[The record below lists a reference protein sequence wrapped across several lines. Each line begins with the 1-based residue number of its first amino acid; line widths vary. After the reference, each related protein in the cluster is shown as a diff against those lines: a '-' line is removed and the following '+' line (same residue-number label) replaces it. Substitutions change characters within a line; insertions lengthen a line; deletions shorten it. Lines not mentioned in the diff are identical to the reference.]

1 MAPIAGFF
9 ALLDT
14 AIGTMTVAFFGLG
27 LGLDRAIAISFLL
40 AFPMYVLDL
49 LIKRRLAI
57 SLLSLLVC
65 RWALLSFGTWPPHP
79 TDLFAWPMGI
89 LLTLSFV
96 FLQLSRL
103 RPVKKSAQDSR

>member
-14 AIGTMTVAFFGLG
+14 AIGSTSLMWLDLG
-27 LGLDRAIAISFLL
+27 RTNELLTAITFVLGV
-40 AFPMYVLDL
+40 PMYLIDL
-49 LIKRRLAI
+49 RLKKPVAIGLLTLIT
-57 SLLSLLVC
+57 C
-65 RWALLSFGTWPPHP
+65 RWAVLNAGTWPPRFS
-79 TDLFAWPMGI
+79 DLFAWPMGI

-103 RPVKKSAQDSR
+103 RRVEKSAQDSR